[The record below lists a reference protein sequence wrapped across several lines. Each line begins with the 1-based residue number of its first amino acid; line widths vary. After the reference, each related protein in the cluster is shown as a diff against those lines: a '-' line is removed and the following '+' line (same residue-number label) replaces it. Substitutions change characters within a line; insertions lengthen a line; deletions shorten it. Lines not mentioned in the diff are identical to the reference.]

1 MILSYRIADVRP
13 YINWLYFYHAWGL
26 AGGRQAVFPDGQ
38 TTLDVERESLWNDA
52 QRLLNDLDGSL
63 QTQALFVLHEAYGDG
78 DDIVL
83 MRGDEELA
91 RLPML
96 RQQTSAPPQLC
107 LADFLMPRGKR
118 TGEPGERVGDAF
130 RHVGLF
136 AATVPS
142 TFIDAAA
149 DDYSRMLAQTLAD
162 RLAEA
167 TVELLHKEVRRHYW
181 GYAPDELPLSVA
193 DLHREAFQG
202 IRPAV
207 GYPSLPDMSLNF
219 LLDELLDMQQIG
231 IRLTESGMMRPH
243 ASVSGLMF
251 AHPQARYFDVGRI
264 GEDQLADYA
273 RRRLLAV
280 ADLRRFLRVAE
291 VKKDES

>member
-26 AGGRQAVFPDGQ
+26 AGGRQAVSPDGQ

-52 QRLLNDLDGSL
+52 QHLLDELDGSCE
-63 QTQALFVLHEAYGDG
+63 TQALFVLHEAYSEG

-83 MRGDEELA
+83 MRGDDELA

-107 LADFLMPRGKR
+107 LADFLKPRGEGR
-118 TGEPGERVGDAF
+118 EVRGNDAYC
-130 RHVGLF
+130 HVGLF

-142 TFIDAAA
+142 AFIDEAA

-167 TVELLHKEVRRHYW
+167 TVELLHKQVRRHYW
-181 GYAPDELPLSVA
+181 GYASEEQQLSMD

-273 RRRLLAV
+273 RRRRLATD
-280 ADLRRFLRVAE
+280 DLRRFLRVAE
-291 VKKDES
+291 VKKEES